1 MAASAINV
9 APCLDELT
17 AVSAVDGRYAKK
29 TDDLRNI
36 FSEYGLIQRRV
47 KVEVEWLLALAD
59 AGLIV
64 SPKMSTPLQLHDSL
78 KTRLKFE
85 TKKQNWNQLIIGLL
99 TQLINT

>member
-85 TKKQNWNQLIIGLL
+85 NKKQN
-99 TQLINT
+99 